1 MILLYLFVIEEFLF
15 TRNNFMLCNAS
26 QDNILYKR
34 MVKCMVLYKK
44 NFIHDCISKSG
55 NISWVKTSD
64 SYYILERII
73 ALWVCKIFGVNER

>member
-55 NISWVKTSD
+55 NIS
-64 SYYILERII
+64 
-73 ALWVCKIFGVNER
+73 